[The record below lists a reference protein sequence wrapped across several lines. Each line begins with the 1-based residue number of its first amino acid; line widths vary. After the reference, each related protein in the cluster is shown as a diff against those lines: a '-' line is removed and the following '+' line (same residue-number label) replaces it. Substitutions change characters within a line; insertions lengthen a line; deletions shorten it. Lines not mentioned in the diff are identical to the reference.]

1 MEQFLLLAA
10 FVIVPGS
17 LLALTLVLRSRER
30 MRLLDVVRSTAEQ
43 GHPLA
48 ADVVRAL
55 PRGRRSKAPIPER
68 DYRRGVLLV
77 AVASALA
84 LLGFCAYV
92 FASTVMDEGALAVGV
107 AVAAFGAIPG
117 CIGAALIVLSRAG
130 RNTPI
135 D

>member
-1 MEQFLLLAA
+1 MEQFLLLVA
-10 FVIVPGS
+10 FVVIPGG
-17 LLALTLVLRSRER
+17 LFALTLVLRSRER

-55 PRGRRSKAPIPER
+55 PRGHRSKVPMPER

-77 AVASALA
+77 AMASGIA

-92 FASTVMDEGALAVGV
+92 FASSLDEDGLAVGI

-117 CIGAALIVLSRAG
+117 CIGAALIVLSRAD
-130 RNTPI
+130 RNTRV